1 MFEEAGE
8 SKDGAVVRALASH
21 QCGPGFEYWRRRH
34 MWVECVVGSLLCSK
48 RFFSGCSGFPI
59 SLKTNIS
66 KFQFDLER
74 TDNAPKCSVGK
85 QITIFNFFFEIS
97 FNFVIVQ
104 YEFEISYRAVTLP
117 LLN

>member
-1 MFEEAGE
+1 MW
-8 SKDGAVVRALASH
+8 
-21 QCGPGFEYWRRRH
+21 PGFEYWRRRH

-48 RFFSGCSGFPI
+48 RFFSGYSGFPI
-59 SLKTNIS
+59 CLKTNIS